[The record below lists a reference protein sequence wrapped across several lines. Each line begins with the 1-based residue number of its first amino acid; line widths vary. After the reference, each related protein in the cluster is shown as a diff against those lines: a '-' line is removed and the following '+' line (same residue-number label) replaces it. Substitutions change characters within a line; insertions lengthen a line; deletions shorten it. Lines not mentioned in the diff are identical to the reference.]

1 MKDIPGYEGLYAITP
16 EGRVWSYRR
25 NRFLVASG
33 GKGNYQMIGLHDAE
47 GNYKQDYVHRLVAK
61 TYIPNPCGYK
71 EVNHKDEI
79 KDHNWI
85 DNLEWC
91 SRKYNIN
98 YGTRTKKQSLSRQ
111 QKGKQKGKA
120 VYCVELDKTF
130 PSLIQAARELSV
142 YGEGIGECC
151 RGKQKTAY
159 GYHWQYAD
167 TVTSK
172 KYFNS

>member
-1 MKDIPGYEGLYAITP
+1 MKDIPNFEGLYAIT
-16 EGRVWSYRR
+16 EDGQVWSYKR

-33 GKGNYQMIGLHDAE
+33 GKGNYQMIGLSDAE
-47 GNYKQDYVHRLVAK
+47 GNYKQEYVHRLVAK

-111 QKGKQKGKA
+111 QKGKA
-120 VYCVELDKTF
+120 VYCVELDKTY
-130 PSLIQAARELSV
+130 STIKQAADELSIHRDSIS
-142 YGEGIGECC
+142 GCC
-151 RGKQKTAY
+151 RGRLKTA
-159 GYHWQYAD
+159 GKYHWTY
-167 TVTSK
+167 VGSV
-172 KYFNS
+172 